1 MDRLSSSSVWLEN
14 STERVSR
21 LVELRGA
28 HLVLASSPHSI
39 LSIDLQL
46 LSDVLRHGSPV
57 IRSVSSIAFSIS
69 SRVRLFRYV
78 GAFSFALAFFNAV
91 PCYTLDGQYIL
102 LALSEKVSARYS
114 RLSLLTGTCLLLVN
128 ISLAFVR
135 YFALMW
141 FLSFFFTR
149 QSIRSFLKMKQKTDS
164 NDGDVHFTGVCTQR
178 RKWK

>member
-1 MDRLSSSSVWLEN
+1 M
-14 STERVSR
+14 SR

-135 YFALMW
+135 YFALM
-141 FLSFFFTR
+141 
-149 QSIRSFLKMKQKTDS
+149 
-164 NDGDVHFTGVCTQR
+164 
-178 RKWK
+178 